1 MHYQKLIG
9 GRRITDNLRQ
19 RRAVAPDPL
28 LLLDL
33 LMCLFDSHIM
43 WWRCMVDI
51 AQVEYGLTALAA

>member
-43 WWRCMVDI
+43 W
-51 AQVEYGLTALAA
+51 